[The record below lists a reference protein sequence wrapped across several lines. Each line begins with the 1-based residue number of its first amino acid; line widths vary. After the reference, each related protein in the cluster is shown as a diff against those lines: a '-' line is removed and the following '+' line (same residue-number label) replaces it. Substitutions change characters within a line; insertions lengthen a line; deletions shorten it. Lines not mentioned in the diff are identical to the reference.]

1 MPKEVRQAHTE
12 ETVSASGAHR
22 WCVSVLSVLK
32 FTSFTFL
39 SAISLPETPDYVHS
53 PPPQQ
58 EVNIRTERTQE
69 VVYSLAEM
77 PWPFS
82 EASEFPPGFLIVCAM
97 LALQW
102 RFSDEEAS
110 GLRGRDRSWGC
121 ENLVNG
127 ERFLLKQGIISGW
140 KDMKFPFERVSVNIG
155 VFVKCFISIL
165 SPRYWFRH
173 VHVRVNCRWH

>member
-1 MPKEVRQAHTE
+1 MSPSTLVNQEMPFLQPWRQMPKEVRQAHTE

-58 EVNIRTERTQE
+58 EVNIRTQE

-77 PWPFS
+77 P
-82 EASEFPPGFLIVCAM
+82 
-97 LALQW
+97 
-102 RFSDEEAS
+102 
-110 GLRGRDRSWGC
+110 
-121 ENLVNG
+121 
-127 ERFLLKQGIISGW
+127 
-140 KDMKFPFERVSVNIG
+140 
-155 VFVKCFISIL
+155 
-165 SPRYWFRH
+165 
-173 VHVRVNCRWH
+173 